1 MSISLILFVVVAVA
15 SGAAAL
21 GVVFS
26 RNIIHAALFLIAALM
41 GVAAL
46 YVLLFAEFLALVQI
60 LIYGGAVT
68 VLLLFALML
77 TRAGEFSLTLNN
89 PQKPWAIV
97 AGLVFFGVLAYTVFG
112 AHWGGNPEYAL
123 LEPVSIQSLGASLF
137 GQWALPFE
145 VASLVLLVALL
156 GAIIIARTE
165 EQE

>member
-1 MSISLILFVVVAVA
+1 MTVSLFLFLALTVA
-15 SGAAAL
+15 SGVAAL

-26 RNIIHAALFLIAALM
+26 RNIIHAALFLIASLLA
-41 GVAAL
+41 VAGL
-46 YVLLFAEFLALVQI
+46 YIMLFAEFLALVQI

-77 TRAGEFSLTLNN
+77 TRAGEFSITLDN
-89 PQKPWAIV
+89 PQKPWAVV
-97 AGLVFFGVLAYTVFG
+97 AGLVFLGVLVYTIGGTRWG
-112 AHWGGNPEYAL
+112 ANPSSGP

-145 VASLVLLVALL
+145 VASLVLLVALI

-165 EQE
+165 EPE